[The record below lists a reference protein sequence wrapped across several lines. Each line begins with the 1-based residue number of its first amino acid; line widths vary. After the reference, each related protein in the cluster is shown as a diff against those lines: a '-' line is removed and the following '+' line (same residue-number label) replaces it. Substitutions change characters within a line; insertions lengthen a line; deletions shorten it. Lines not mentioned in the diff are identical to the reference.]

1 VRRACWAYAVILCCL
16 GSPARSAG
24 IQLLDS
30 DPSLAGAIWYPCAAE
45 PQRVPLGRLTVQ
57 FIDSIQGVKDCPV
70 TGAKLPLVIVSHGRG
85 GWFGLHHD
93 VEEALADA
101 GFVVAA
107 INHPGDNGNDSSKR
121 DTLSLWESRPK
132 DVVRLLDFMLNDW
145 KDRAAID
152 PTRIGFFGFSFGGY
166 TGLVLAGA
174 KPDFGRFAHYCTDKT
189 GVCEQLHNGET
200 PPNTMRVSGPRSL
213 RIHRVKS
220 SRRTIWRRSRSPSSS
235 GDQNAEAWGRRALN
249 ASPAASQ
256 ASRTFTSSRP
266 VTTDFY
272 RPARHSSRQT
282 CRASV
287 PIRPASTEQPFTA
300 SSTRALFGSF
310 ANISSNRWPALP
322 PLHHR
327 LEHAPHLGLGFLDTR
342 LQRGEI
348 RRVAGAGHHAQQAF
362 ARRLQLET
370 AGDA

>member
-57 FIDSIQGVKDCPV
+57 FLDSIRGVKDCPV

-85 GWFGLHHD
+85 DWFGLHHD

-145 KDRAAID
+145 KDKAAID
-152 PTRIGFFGFSFGGY
+152 PARIGFFGFSFGGY

-200 PPNTMRVSGPRSL
+200 PPNTPHDA
-213 RIHRVKS
+213 RIRAAV
-220 SRRTIWRRSRSPSSS
+220 IADSPSEVFTQDNLAAIKIPVQFWRSELGGGGVGPS
-235 GDQNAEAWGRRALN
+235 G
-249 ASPAASQ
+249 
-256 ASRTFTSSRP
+256 
-266 VTTDFY
+266 
-272 RPARHSSRQT
+272 
-282 CRASV
+282 
-287 PIRPASTEQPFTA
+287 TERLA
-300 SSTRALFGSF
+300 SSLPGKPD
-310 ANISSNRWPALP
+310 IHVIPAGHYGFLP
-322 PLHHR
+322 PCSPQLAANLPRFCTDPPGFDRAAFHR
-327 LEHAPHLGLGFLDTR
+327 EFDASIVRFFREHLE
-342 LQRGEI
+342 
-348 RRVAGAGHHAQQAF
+348 
-362 ARRLQLET
+362 
-370 AGDA
+370 